1 MPVCWFRLMV
11 YCCFSTPPGQA
22 RVAAGI
28 CGLKYAKCVQEVE
41 SALIGREGVS
51 KFYTEGEDYESESV
65 SGFLPG

>member
-1 MPVCWFRLMV
+1 LLFFDPTR
-11 YCCFSTPPGQA
+11 
-22 RVAAGI
+22 RVLVTVRI